1 MINSKTSYTMKKAL
15 SILMIALAFAFAGCG
30 QKQANP
36 SQNNGKE
43 TPGAEAMAP
52 AAQYDFLYLEA
63 GNIWF
68 YNLDTHEAD
77 RYVNEPDSIIDM
89 VCSKNNMLYYNVAQ
103 DNNVVLKC
111 LNLNLA
117 DPMPEQ
123 LAGWDVAVNRGEQY
137 YPQQYGDMYFNC
149 DESQIAL
156 QCDVNWFAGMYYNL
170 AVYDIAA
177 KSVNRYKLYRVVEDE
192 DGFSTLEDLPDESGF
207 RRWCEDNAPGDAMQ
221 DLFEEEGGNYYYV
234 GDGQRI
240 CLTDKID
247 MMEAFG
253 IDLEEG
259 FEYDI
264 PIMDPTGKKV
274 LFAPHAYMGDG
285 ELGFYF
291 VSSLDGKQQMVLP
304 GSSYGET
311 DPEWLPDG
319 SLVFPGYID
328 DVGLFL
334 LEPNNNIRFIAE
346 SDVFGLLH

>member
-1 MINSKTSYTMKKAL
+1 MKNTL
-15 SILMIALAFAFAGCG
+15 SILLIALALAFAGCG
-30 QKQANP
+30 QKNVNQPKDNTKENP
-36 SQNNGKE
+36 EASASFWKTLDFCYVENGKLLFYSIKDDD
-43 TPGAEAMAP
+43 AAP
-52 AAQYDFLYLEA
+52 F
-63 GNIWF
+63 
-68 YNLDTHEAD
+68 
-77 RYVNEPDSIIDM
+77 VNETDSITDM
-89 VCSKNNMLYYNVAQ
+89 LCSKNNVLYYNVAQ
-103 DNNVVLKC
+103 GDRLLLKC
-111 LNLNLA
+111 LDLNTA
-117 DPMPEQ
+117 DPMPTQ
-123 LAGWDVAVNRGEQY
+123 LAEWDVAVNRGELY

-207 RRWCEDNAPGDAMQ
+207 KRWCEDNAPGDAMQ

-247 MMEAFG
+247 LMETFG

-259 FEYDI
+259 FEYDV
-264 PIMDPTGKKV
+264 PLMDPTGKKV
-274 LFAPHAYMGDG
+274 LFAPHAFMGDG

-304 GSSYGET
+304 GSSYGGN

-319 SLVFPGYID
+319 SMVFPGYID

-334 LEPNNNIRFIAE
+334 LDPNNNIRFVAE
-346 SDVFGLLH
+346 SDVYAVLH